1 MFSEYTIA
9 RIIGYSYL
17 IPNPKW
23 ITTRVATL
31 SLTKTVRSIEK
42 GEFEYF
48 DYTGSMVHSTIPG
61 TSMPVYCGFG
71 TLVYTSG
78 LTKSRGFAWPQVLCT
93 GPVGIFSVVSRFD
106 ALERKCEKSL
116 GVEVQIVR
124 QPARRSDGFAIP
136 RPDGLRLANRRNRL

>member
-1 MFSEYTIA
+1 MPQF
-9 RIIGYSYL
+9 
-17 IPNPKW
+17 
-23 ITTRVATL
+23 VAQIL
-31 SLTKTVRSIEK
+31 SLDGDVILSNVDISIDFSPQ
-42 GEFEYF
+42 GMAWRGNF
-48 DYTGSMVHSTIPG
+48 DLPPTSTFDPN
-61 TSMPVYCGFG
+61 SLP
-71 TLVYTSG
+71 LG

-136 RPDGLRLANRRNRL
+136 RPDGLRCADRRNRL